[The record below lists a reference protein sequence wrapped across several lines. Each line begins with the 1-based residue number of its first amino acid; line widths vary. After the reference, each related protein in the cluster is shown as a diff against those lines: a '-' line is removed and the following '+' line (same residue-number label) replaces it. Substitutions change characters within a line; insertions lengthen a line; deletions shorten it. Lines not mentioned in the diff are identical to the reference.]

1 MTVSFKLHVLMYH
14 VYHFLQ
20 FNLVNDCIIGL
31 CRLLPFLK
39 SLRMFQW
46 PFPFLF
52 FSFVLLS
59 ILRYCLNHRSLTFRA
74 APMLRQAAP
83 PTLEAVNICRL
94 HAPPALSA
102 VDIGPA
108 ILARTRGTRVTV
120 DIGHVSPDP
129 TLVTPIILLSRQ
141 LEGGQR
147 NVREYPNNMKRNQTT
162 EPRYLFPHLTG
173 LPCFLAL
180 SVCPYCV

>member
-1 MTVSFKLHVLMYH
+1 MLIIFCNSIG
-14 VYHFLQ
+14 
-20 FNLVNDCIIGL
+20 CIIGL

-39 SLRMFQW
+39 SLLVFQG
-46 PFPFLF
+46 PFPFLV
-52 FSFVLLS
+52 FSFVLISELCHS
-59 ILRYCLNHRSLTFRA
+59 PNPRSLTFLA

-129 TLVTPIILLSRQ
+129 ALVTAIILLSTQ

-147 NVREYPNNMKRNQTT
+147 NVREYPNSTKRYQTS
-162 EPRYLFPHLTG
+162 EPRYLFAHLTG